1 LFDNILQRMRNKIR
15 TGDYVMTLH
24 ADEEIAVDDLSV
36 FDVERCIL
44 TGKIV
49 ERQKD
54 RQTNETKYRILGLMV
69 NGDLMEVIAKS
80 GPTGRLFIITAYSIY
95 NYLGDAHD
103 Q

>member
-1 LFDNILQRMRNKIR
+1 MFDNILQKMRNKIR

-24 ADEEIAVDDLSV
+24 ADEEIAAEDLSV

-54 RQTNETKYRILGLMV
+54 RQTSETKYRILGLMI
-69 NGDLMEVIAKS
+69 NGELMEVIAKS
-80 GPTGRLFIITAYSIY
+80 GLTGRLYIITAYSI
-95 NYLGDAHD
+95 
-103 Q
+103 